1 MSILTSLSLLEAIKA
16 ARILTPAQLEAAT
29 TSLLPRYADPRHLA
43 RELMQRGWLTAFQ
56 VNQLFRGEGKDL
68 ILGQY
73 LLLERLGEGAMGLVY
88 KARHTTMGRLAALKV
103 IRKERLAHPKAVRR
117 FQREIR
123 TAAQLSHPNVVIA
136 YDASQVN
143 GIHYIA
149 MEYVEGMDL
158 ARVVKMRGVLPI
170 ASALNYMRQAASCL
184 QYLHERNMVHR
195 DIKPSNLL
203 LTADGQTIKVLD
215 LGLARVNESS
225 GDEISHITQEGF
237 VVGTAD
243 YIAPEQ
249 ARNSRAA
256 DIRSDLY
263 SLGCTFY
270 YLLCG
275 SVPYPVKGLQQKLV
289 QHMMEPPPPVEKKRP
304 EVPASVAVVIRRLM
318 AKRPEE
324 RYQIPAE
331 LAYDLGHIMTTGG
344 LSDRSRPGRGIPIK

>member
-1 MSILTSLSLLEAIKA
+1 MFTTSPALVDAIRA
-16 ARILTPAQLEAAT
+16 ARILQAPQLEAVVSTLA
-29 TSLLPRYADPRHLA
+29 PRYPDARLLA

-68 ILGQY
+68 LLGQY
-73 LLLERLGEGAMGLVY
+73 ILLERLGEGAMGLVY
-88 KARHTTMGRLAALKV
+88 KARHLTMGRLVALKV
-103 IRKERLAHPKAVRR
+103 IRKERLSHPKAVRR

-123 TAAQLSHPNVVIA
+123 ACAQLSHPNVVIA

-149 MEYVEGMDL
+149 MEFIEGMDL
-158 ARVVKMRGVLPI
+158 ARVVKQRGPLPI
-170 ASALNYMRQAASCL
+170 ASALSFVRQTASCL
-184 QYLHERNMVHR
+184 QYLHERAMVHR

-203 LTADGQTIKVLD
+203 LTGDGSTIKVLD
-215 LGLARVNESS
+215 LGLARINEV
-225 GDEISHITQEGF
+225 GEDENSHITQEGF

-243 YIAPEQ
+243 YMAPEQ
-249 ARNSRAA
+249 ARNSHMA

-270 YLLCG
+270 YLLSG

-289 QHMMEPPPPVEKKRP
+289 QHQFDPVPPVEKKRP
-304 EVPASVAVVIRRLM
+304 ETPAAVSVIIRRLM

-324 RYQIPAE
+324 RYQFPAE
-331 LAYDLGHIMTTGG
+331 LAYDLGHVMATGG
-344 LSDRSRPGRGIPIK
+344 LPDRSRPLRGIPVR

>member
-1 MSILTSLSLLEAIKA
+1 MILTSSALVEAIKS
-16 ARILTPAQLEAAT
+16 ARILPAPQLESVIST
-29 TSLLPRYADPRHLA
+29 LQPRYADPRHLA
-43 RELMQRGWLTAFQ
+43 RELMQRGWLTPFQ
-56 VNQLFRGEGKDL
+56 VNQIFRGEGKDL
-68 ILGQY
+68 ILDQY

-103 IRKERLAHPKAVRR
+103 IRRERLANAKAIRR

-123 TAAQLSHPNVVIA
+123 AVSQLSHPNVVTA

-143 GIHYIA
+143 GTHYIA
-149 MEYVEGMDL
+149 MEYIEGMDL
-158 ARVVKMRGVLPI
+158 ARVVKARGPLPI
-170 ASALNYMRQAASCL
+170 AAALSFVRQTASCL

-203 LTADGQTIKVLD
+203 LTADSTTIKVLD
-215 LGLARVNESS
+215 LGLARVNDVSE
-225 GDEISHITQEGF
+225 DAPSHITLEGF

-243 YIAPEQ
+243 YMAPEQ
-249 ARNSRAA
+249 ARNSHAA

-270 YLLCG
+270 FLLVG
-275 SVPYPVKGLQQKLV
+275 SVPYPAKGLQQKLV
-289 QHMMEPPPPVEKKRP
+289 QHQFTAIPAVETKRP
-304 EVPASVAVVIRRLM
+304 EVPASVSVVIRRLM
-318 AKRPEE
+318 AKNPDE

-344 LSDRSRPGRGIPIK
+344 LPDRSRTGRGIPAR